1 MMRRGILVVI
11 VAMAAACSKGG
22 AGDPCAQAYA
32 KASSLGAMGGQGYG
46 DSAVIFGTAC
56 PDLSKDDFT
65 CIAKATTVD
74 QLKACD
80 HAGKVIRARFNAMK
94 ASHHGMGQPDP
105 KVGEALREVADAV
118 CACKDSAC
126 LVGVGQ
132 QHRAAIDTVTNGEP
146 PHDQASMDVAKRM
159 GGCFE
164 AIVKNDRARIDKA
177 GSGGSAAK

>member
-1 MMRRGILVVI
+1 MI
-11 VAMAAACSKGG
+11 VALAAACSKGG
-22 AGDPCAQAYA
+22 AGGADPCAQAYA

-56 PDLSKDDFT
+56 PDLKKDDFA

-80 HAGKVIRARFNAMK
+80 HAGKVIKARFNAMK
-94 ASHHGMGQPDP
+94 GSHHGSGQPDP
-105 KVGEALREVADAV
+105 KVGAALREVADAV

-126 LVGVGQ
+126 LVAVGQ
-132 QHRAAIDTVTNGEP
+132 QHRAAIDAVTNGEP
-146 PHDQASMDVAKRM
+146 PHDDKAAMEVAKRM
-159 GGCFE
+159 GGCFD

-177 GSGGSAAK
+177 GSGGSGSAAK